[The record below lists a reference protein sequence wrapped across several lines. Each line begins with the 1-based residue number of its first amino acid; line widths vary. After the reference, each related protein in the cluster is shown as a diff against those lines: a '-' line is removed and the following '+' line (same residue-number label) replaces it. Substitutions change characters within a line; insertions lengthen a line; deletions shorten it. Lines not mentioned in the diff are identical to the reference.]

1 MFKKVQELS
10 NSNLTRMS
18 KKKIELLLILSVTLI
33 IIITRVI
40 IIHKRDKKTNLL
52 DYVILI
58 DLIRLILLEISVIH
72 VYEKK

>member
-1 MFKKVQELS
+1 
-10 NSNLTRMS
+10 MS